1 MNKGNSIRMRVSYF
15 TSSYP
20 RATDTF
26 IQREVLGLRSE
37 SVEVFTSALRKPE
50 GANNVS
56 ELIRSER
63 ENTTYFLPVKLFDLL
78 RLNLQSLVKAPSKYF
93 QTLYFSFRTG
103 RPGIKG
109 KFYQLFYFQ
118 EALLLSRYLIEN
130 KIQHIHNHFGD
141 SSGMVTMLASQLSG
155 VGYSITFHGPHIFF
169 EPTLLALR
177 EKVKYAKFI
186 VCISNYCKSQIML
199 FSDSKDWHKL
209 HIVHCGV
216 DIDTYSVAEPIAK
229 ILSSEAIKLLYVGR
243 LAAEKG
249 VPVLLNSLISLK
261 SEGFDFH
268 LTLLGDGPERMALEA
283 KVKEQ
288 GLENN
293 VHFGGFASQE
303 TVRKTLQNSDVFI
316 LPSFAEGVPVS
327 LMEAM
332 ACGVP
337 VIGTNVG
344 GVTEL
349 IEHGVSGLVVSPS
362 DEVSLKHAILSYI
375 ENEQLRENVKRDARK
390 VIETQ
395 FNLDVEVTKL
405 GKLIQ
410 KYQES

>member
-1 MNKGNSIRMRVSYF
+1 MKVNYF

-26 IQREVLGLRSE
+26 IQREVLGLRE
-37 SVEVFTSALRKPE
+37 LGIDIITSALRQPE
-50 GANNVS
+50 SANNVS
-56 ELIRSER
+56 PFIVNEHKK
-63 ENTTYFLPVKLFDLL
+63 TTYFLPASPLELIK
-78 RLNLQSLVKAPSKYF
+78 LNLSYLARSTSKYLK
-93 QTLYFSFRTG
+93 TLKLAFKTRRSG
-103 RPGIKG
+103 VKG
-109 KFYQLFYFQ
+109 TIYQLFYFQ
-118 EALLLSRYLIEN
+118 EALLLASYLEEN
-130 KIQHIHNHFGD
+130 KVEHLHNHFGD

-186 VCISNYCKSQIML
+186 VCISNYCKSQMML
-199 FSDSKDWHKL
+199 FSDAEDWHKL
-209 HIVHCGV
+209 QIVHCGI
-216 DIDTYSVAEPIAK
+216 DINSYTIPQQPEKHADKPV
-229 ILSSEAIKLLYVGR
+229 KLLYVGR

-249 VPVLLNSLISLK
+249 VPVLLRSLIALK
-261 SEGFDFH
+261 NEGHEFH
-268 LTLLGDGPERMALEA
+268 LTLLGDGPERAALEA
-283 KVKEQ
+283 EVKAQ
-288 GLENN
+288 GLERM

-303 TVRKTLQNSDVFI
+303 TVRSTLQASDVFI

-349 IEHGVSGLVVSPS
+349 IEHGVSGLVVAPS
-362 DEVSLKHAILSYI
+362 DEVALKNAIFSYLS
-375 ENEQLRENVKRDARK
+375 NPALRESVKQAARK
-390 VIETQ
+390 VVESQ
-395 FNLDVEVTKL
+395 FNLELEINKL
-405 GKLIQ
+405 EQLITTYQ
-410 KYQES
+410 KS